1 MYLTSTGDIIMRIIG
16 AIIVALLSVVSIE
29 AGQGM
34 DPNPLEAVSAIPAKK
49 PMQEEIVQKDI
60 SEVTAPAEEAV
71 AVIAEPKEVKHPE
84 VIAEGD
90 EPQTDKTPEV
100 IAEGDEP
107 QTDNAPEVIAETKVA
122 VTEKQQLKTI
132 EEVAETAAANTS
144 EVSEGTENTASR
156 KHRFGVFAA
165 IGDGDGSIE
174 SVAFGLDYHPKAT
187 WFEGGDWGLVSYFEL
202 LVGYWEAD
210 EGHTGV
216 TSLHEGGL
224 TCYLR
229 HIRSGNISTALRPY
243 IDAGVGLHYVTE
255 DEIEG
260 KELGKQ
266 WLAGSNVGCG
276 IVIGESE
283 RVDIGIRLRH
293 LSNGG
298 IEEINWGIN
307 HLMLRTA
314 IRF

>member
-29 AGQGM
+29 AGQVM
-34 DPNPLEAVSAIPAKK
+34 DPNPREAVSAK
-49 PMQEEIVQKDI
+49 PEQKEIVKKD
-60 SEVTAPAEEAV
+60 
-71 AVIAEPKEVKHPE
+71 
-84 VIAEGD
+84 
-90 EPQTDKTPEV
+90 
-100 IAEGDEP
+100 
-107 QTDNAPEVIAETKVA
+107 APEAA
-122 VTEKQQLKTI
+122 VQEKG
-132 EEVAETAAANTS
+132 AETAAAAETQAEKVLEVTPKAEIAMPEEQTLKTLAEDAEAIPANTS

-156 KHRFGVFAA
+156 QHRFGVFAA

-187 WFEGGDWGLVSYFEL
+187 WFEGGEWGLVSYIEL
-202 LVGYWEAD
+202 LVGYWESD
-210 EGHTGV
+210 EGGHTGV